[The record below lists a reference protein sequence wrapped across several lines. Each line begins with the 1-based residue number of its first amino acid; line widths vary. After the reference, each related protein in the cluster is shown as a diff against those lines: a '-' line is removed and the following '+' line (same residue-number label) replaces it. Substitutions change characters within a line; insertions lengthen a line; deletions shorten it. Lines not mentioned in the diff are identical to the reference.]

1 MKEIYKGLYKDN
13 LGTREIVIEN
23 DSYTLTT
30 EIDGVVFSGSEFDEL
45 SIDDKSKYTDKQL
58 ARFTF
63 LQTPVYQS
71 DRIWETLCDCLFEIV
86 VPQVIID
93 KVNNIQFDADL
104 KIEITLGP
112 PRSERPGQGIEF
124 EYVTLS
130 LAIAGKIYT
139 ARSEYFEGAFDNI
152 RDQIGDRYHLKNC
165 YGCMYGDYGVG
176 GQGCFGS
183 MLCFRN
189 QKVEYSKVTNKVE
202 YMELAPPD
210 RHVQEIY
217 CCNQFEIRSRGAGY
231 RG

>member
-1 MKEIYKGLYKDN
+1 MVEIYKGIYRDN
-13 LGTREIVIEN
+13 LGIQEIVIAN

-30 EIDGVVFSGSEFDEL
+30 EIDGVVFSGGEFDEL
-45 SIDDKSKYTDKQL
+45 SIEDESNYTDKQL

-63 LQTPVYQS
+63 LKTPIYES
-71 DRIWETLCDCLFEIV
+71 DRLLETLCDCLFELT

-93 KVNNIQFDADL
+93 KVDNIQFDADL
-104 KIEITLGP
+104 KIEIILGQ

-130 LAIAGKIYT
+130 LAIAGMIYT

-165 YGCMYGDYGVG
+165 YGCMYGDYSVY
-176 GQGCFGS
+176 GQGSFGS
-183 MLCFRN
+183 MHCFRN
-189 QKVEYSKVTNKVE
+189 QKAEYNKVTNKSE
-202 YMELAPPD
+202 YMELAPPY
-210 RHVQEIY
+210 RFVQEIY
-217 CCNQFEIRSRGAGY
+217 CCDQYEMRSKGAGY